1 MKIVVI
7 GTGYV
12 GLPHAAV
19 LSEYGHEVH
28 AYDIDETRI
37 AAYRTG
43 DADNIERYVNEPGLA
58 DIVAENLGR
67 YLFFTTDISDVVDET
82 DIFFLC
88 INTPP
93 NRDGST
99 DMSYYLD
106 AIHHLGGLLSERQSK
121 KRVVLVNKSTVP
133 IGTARMLETVM
144 RDHGVENFGVAS
156 NPEFLAQGSA
166 VEGSRRPDRIV
177 IGADTQEDMQILR
190 RVYSQFV
197 NHVRIRYLE
206 TTPETAEAIK
216 YVSNTLLLTYIS
228 FWNGVG
234 GRLAE
239 AMPNIR
245 MEDLKVG
252 VTADARISTWGSYVS
267 NGAGGS
273 CFGKDIQ
280 SLIYQLNRAGRPTDI
295 LQAVYNINEHQKI
308 YLIDRAVHEAHF
320 NFNQKTVALLGL
332 AFKKRTNDMRDSA
345 ALRVVESLLS
355 RGVRAI
361 RAYDPLAMDEARRNW
376 FSPEKNY
383 LFERITYHETA
394 VDAIRETDALYIS
407 TDWEEFRGLA
417 RTIRTTVQPP
427 YLVMDGRRML
437 PDFDTLVADGYDYL
451 PVGGPLMQGG
461 AGNSTAP
468 DEDGSESAMPAAVA
482 QPSPVL

>member
-19 LSEYGHEVH
+19 LSEYGHEVY

-37 AAYRTG
+37 QAYQTG
-43 DADNIERYVNEPGLA
+43 EAEAIERYVNEPGLA
-58 DIVAENLGR
+58 DVVAENLGR
-67 YLFFTTDISDVVDET
+67 YLFFTTDIKPIIEDTDV
-82 DIFFLC
+82 FFFC

-93 NRDGST
+93 LRDGST
-99 DMSYYLD
+99 DLSYYLD
-106 AIHHLGGLLSERQSK
+106 AAHHLAGLLAKRERLN
-121 KRVVLVNKSTVP
+121 RVVLVNKSTVP
-133 IGTARMLETVM
+133 IGTARLLESVM
-144 RDHGVENFGVAS
+144 RDYNVQNVGVAS
-156 NPEFLAQGSA
+156 NPEFLAQGNA
-166 VEGSRRPDRIV
+166 VEGSRRPDRV
-177 IGADTQEDMQILR
+177 VVGADTPQDLEILR
-190 RVYSQFV
+190 RLYSQFV

-216 YVSNTLLLTYIS
+216 YISNTLLLTYIS
-228 FWNGVG
+228 YWNGVG
-234 GRLAE
+234 ARLAE

-245 MEDLKVG
+245 MEDLKIG
-252 VTADARISTWGSYVS
+252 VTSDARISTWGSYVS

-280 SLIYQLNRAGRPTDI
+280 SLIYQLNRAGRPTDL
-295 LQAVYNINEHQKI
+295 LQAVYSINEYQKT
-308 YLIDRAVHEAHF
+308 YLIDRAVHEARF
-320 NFNQKTVALLGL
+320 TFNQKTVALLGL

-376 FSPEKNY
+376 FNPDKNY
-383 LFERITYHETA
+383 LFERISYHETA
-394 VDAIRETDALYIS
+394 QEAMSGSDALYIS
-407 TDWEEFRGLA
+407 TDWEEFRGIA
-417 RTIRTTVQPP
+417 RTIETTVQPP

-437 PDFDTLVADGYDYL
+437 PDFDRLVEAGYDYL
-451 PVGGPLMQGG
+451 PVGGPLLSGLGKGAPQ
-461 AGNSTAP
+461 AGNGHQSGTV
-468 DEDGSESAMPAAVA
+468 GNQRVHAA
-482 QPSPVL
+482 

>member
-37 AAYRTG
+37 AAYQSG
-43 DADNIERYVNEPGLA
+43 DADSIERYVNEPGLA
-58 DIVAENLGR
+58 DIVAENVNR
-67 YLFFTTDISDVVDET
+67 YLYFTTDISEVVEDTDV
-82 DIFFLC
+82 FFLC

-99 DMSYYLD
+99 DMSYYLA
-106 AIHHLGGLLSERQSK
+106 AIHHLGELLAQRAGK
-121 KRVVLVNKSTVP
+121 RRVVLVNKSTVP
-133 IGTARMLETVM
+133 IGTARMLESVM
-144 RDHGVENFGVAS
+144 LDHGVANFGVAS

-177 IGADTQEDMQILR
+177 IGADTAEDMQILR

-234 GRLAE
+234 ARLAE

-245 MEDLKVG
+245 MEDLKIG

-280 SLIYQLNRAGRPTDI
+280 SLIYQLNHAGRSTD
-295 LQAVYNINEHQKI
+295 LLRAVYDINEYQKV
-308 YLIDRAVHEAHF
+308 YLIERAIHEVQF
-320 NFNQKTVALLGL
+320 NFNHKTIALLGL
-332 AFKKRTNDMRDSA
+332 SFKKRTNDMRDSA

-355 RGVRAI
+355 RGVGTI

-376 FSPEKNY
+376 FNPDKNH
-383 LFERITYHETA
+383 LFERITYHESA
-394 VDAIRETDALYIS
+394 VEAMQGSDALYIS
-407 TDWEEFRGLA
+407 TDWEEFRGLT
-417 RTIRTTVQPP
+417 RTIEMNVKPP

-437 PDFDTLVADGYDYL
+437 PDYEMLVAAGYDYL
-451 PVGGPLMQGG
+451 PVGGLLMRGE
-461 AGNSTAP
+461 GNP
-468 DEDGSESAMPAAVA
+468 DGRRRDSLPEQDAMMQPALA
-482 QPSPVL
+482 

>member
-12 GLPHAAV
+12 GLPHGAV

-37 AAYRTG
+37 AAYKSG
-43 DADNIERYVNEPGLA
+43 EADNIERYVNEPGLA
-58 DIVAENLGR
+58 DIVAENVNR
-67 YLFFTTDISDVVDET
+67 YLFFTTDITDVVEET
-82 DIFFLC
+82 DVFFLC

-106 AIHHLGGLLSERQSK
+106 AIHHLGGLLAQRRNKQ
-121 KRVVLVNKSTVP
+121 RVVLVNKSTVP
-133 IGTARMLETVM
+133 IGTARLLQSVM
-144 RDHGVENFGVAS
+144 EEHGVENFGVAS
-156 NPEFLAQGSA
+156 NPEFLAQGNA

-177 IGADTQEDMQILR
+177 IGADTLEDMQILR
-190 RVYSQFV
+190 RLYSQFV

-245 MEDLKVG
+245 MEDLKIG

-280 SLIYQLNRAGRPTDI
+280 SLIYQLNHAGRPTD
-295 LQAVYNINEHQKI
+295 LLRAVYSINEYQKT
-308 YLIDRAVHEAHF
+308 YLIDRAVHEAGF
-320 NFNQKTVALLGL
+320 NFNQKKVALLGL
-332 AFKKRTNDMRDSA
+332 SFKKRTNDMRDSA

-355 RGVRAI
+355 RGVGTI
-361 RAYDPLAMDEARRNW
+361 QAYDPLAMDMARRSW
-376 FSPEKNY
+376 FNPERNH
-383 LFERITYHETA
+383 LFERITYHDSA
-394 VDAIRETDALYIS
+394 VEAIQGTDALYIS

-417 RTIRTTVQPP
+417 RTIKTTVKPP

-437 PDFDTLVADGYDYL
+437 PDFENLVAAGYDYL
-451 PVGGPLMQGG
+451 PVGGLLMCGQSSSEDIYGENG
-461 AGNSTAP
+461 RAVSAT
-468 DEDGSESAMPAAVA
+468 DELPQQVPA
-482 QPSPVL
+482 

>member
-12 GLPHAAV
+12 GLPHGAV

-37 AAYRTG
+37 AAYQSG
-43 DADNIERYVNEPGLA
+43 EADNIERYVNEPGLA
-58 DIVAENLGR
+58 DIVAENVNR
-67 YLFFTTDISDVVDET
+67 YLFFTTDITDVVEET
-82 DIFFLC
+82 DVFFLC

-106 AIHHLGGLLSERQSK
+106 AIHHLGGLLAQRRNKQ
-121 KRVVLVNKSTVP
+121 RVVLVNKSTVP
-133 IGTARMLETVM
+133 IGTARLLQSVM
-144 RDHGVENFGVAS
+144 EEHGVENFGVAS
-156 NPEFLAQGSA
+156 NPEFLAQGNA

-177 IGADTQEDMQILR
+177 IGADTLEDMQILR
-190 RVYSQFV
+190 RLYSQFV

-245 MEDLKVG
+245 MEDLKIG

-280 SLIYQLNRAGRPTDI
+280 SLIYQLNHAGRPTD
-295 LQAVYNINEHQKI
+295 LLRAVYGINEYQKT
-308 YLIDRAVHEAHF
+308 YLIDRAVHEAGF
-320 NFNQKTVALLGL
+320 NFNQKKVALLGL
-332 AFKKRTNDMRDSA
+332 SFKKRTNDMRDSA

-355 RGVRAI
+355 RGVGTI
-361 RAYDPLAMDEARRNW
+361 QAYDPLAMDMARSSWFNPERNH
-376 FSPEKNY
+376 
-383 LFERITYHETA
+383 LFERITYHDSA
-394 VDAIRETDALYIS
+394 VEAIQGTDALYIS

-417 RTIRTTVQPP
+417 RTIKTTVKPP

-437 PDFDTLVADGYDYL
+437 PDFENLVAAGYDYL
-451 PVGGPLMQGG
+451 PVGGLLMCGQSSSEDIYGENG
-461 AGNSTAP
+461 RAVSAT
-468 DEDGSESAMPAAVA
+468 DEFPQQVPA
-482 QPSPVL
+482 

>member
-37 AAYRTG
+37 AAYQSG

-58 DIVAENLGR
+58 DIVAENVNR
-67 YLFFTTDISDVVDET
+67 YLHFTTDISSVVEDTDVL
-82 DIFFLC
+82 FLC

-99 DMSYYLD
+99 DMSYYLA
-106 AIHHLGGLLSERQSK
+106 AIHHLGELLAQRASK
-121 KRVVLVNKSTVP
+121 RRVVLVNKSTVP
-133 IGTARMLETVM
+133 IGTARMLESVM
-144 RDHGVENFGVAS
+144 IDHGVDNFGVAS

-177 IGADTQEDMQILR
+177 IGADTAEDMQILR

-234 GRLAE
+234 ARLAE

-245 MEDLKVG
+245 MEDLKIG

-280 SLIYQLNRAGRPTDI
+280 SLIYQLNRAGRSTD
-295 LQAVYNINEHQKI
+295 LLRAVYGINEYQKV
-308 YLIDRAVHEAHF
+308 YLIDRAIHEAQF
-320 NFNQKTVALLGL
+320 NFNHKSVALLGL
-332 AFKKRTNDMRDSA
+332 SFKKRTNDMRDSA
-345 ALRVVESLLS
+345 ALRVAESLLS
-355 RGVRAI
+355 RGVGVV

-376 FSPEKNY
+376 FNPDKNH
-383 LFERITYHETA
+383 LFERITYHESA
-394 VDAIRETDALYIS
+394 VEAMQGSDALYIS

-417 RTIRTTVQPP
+417 RTIEKTVKPP

-437 PDFDTLVADGYDYL
+437 PDYEMLVAAGYDYL
-451 PVGGPLMQGG
+451 PVGGLLMRGER
-461 AGNSTAP
+461 NP
-468 DEDGSESAMPAAVA
+468 DGSRHDAQSAQDAIMQPALA
-482 QPSPVL
+482 

>member
-28 AYDIDETRI
+28 AYDIDEVRI

-43 DADNIERYVNEPGLA
+43 DADQIERYVNEPGLA

-67 YLFFTTDISDVVDET
+67 YLFFTTDISGVINET
-82 DIFFLC
+82 DVFFLC

-106 AIHHLGGLLSERQSK
+106 AIHHLGGLLAQRASK
-121 KRVVLVNKSTVP
+121 KRAVLVNKSTVP
-133 IGTARMLETVM
+133 IGTARLLETVM

-190 RVYSQFV
+190 RLYSQFV

-234 GRLAE
+234 ARLAE

-273 CFGKDIQ
+273 CFGKDIR
-280 SLIYQLNRAGRPTDI
+280 SLIYQLNRAGRSTNM
-295 LQAVYNINEHQKI
+295 LQAVYDINEHQKT
-308 YLIDRAVHEAHF
+308 YLIDRAIHEAHF

-332 AFKKRTNDMRDSA
+332 SFKKRTNDMRDSA
-345 ALRVVESLLS
+345 ALRVVESLLA

-376 FSPEKNY
+376 FNPDKNH
-383 LFERITYHETA
+383 LFEHITYHPTA
-394 VDAIRETDALYIS
+394 VDAIRDTDALYIS

-417 RTIRTTVQPP
+417 RTIQTTAQPP

-437 PDFDTLVADGYDYL
+437 PDFDMLVAGGYDYL
-451 PVGGPLMQGG
+451 PVGGQLLRGLT
-461 AGNSTAP
+461 NDSLAP
-468 DEDGSESAMPAAVA
+468 GENGRESATPVAVTR
-482 QPSPVL
+482 PSQA